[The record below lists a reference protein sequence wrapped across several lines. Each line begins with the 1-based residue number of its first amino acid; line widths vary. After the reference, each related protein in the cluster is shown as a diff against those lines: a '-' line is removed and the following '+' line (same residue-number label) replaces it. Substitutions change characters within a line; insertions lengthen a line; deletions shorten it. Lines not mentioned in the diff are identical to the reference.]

1 MTENDTNTHEDYTS
15 QQQWGLLE
23 QLQNTLAFNLKE
35 HDREKPLTAQEVLSQ
50 AEDILRQARIAGT
63 PQVTDISLQSLI
75 EDYWQQIA
83 SRKSCVT
90 TGFSSLNNALGGG
103 LESKRL
109 AVLLGAPG
117 VGKTAFANQIADHVA
132 NTGRPVL
139 YVTSEDIPFTLLAKT
154 LARIGDVNYTAVLK
168 GWETERAKIN
178 AALAIQQERTSSHTL
193 HYVDATQGLPLE
205 RMRELAEAHFTRYS
219 EAGQG
224 VLVVD
229 YLQRFAR
236 AQRASQS
243 LTLELREAVT
253 LLTEQL
259 RALACE
265 IDCCVLALA
274 SMNRASGYGKNS
286 DSSAL
291 SSGKESGDIEYSSD
305 IVMAIVEDSNRK
317 PGASFIKPRVLRLDK
332 NRQGDTTTI
341 SLDWQGDRQRFT
353 EAGHE

>member
-1 MTENDTNTHEDYTS
+1 MTENDTNHQQDYTS
-15 QQQWGLLE
+15 SEQWVLLE
-23 QLQNTLAFNLKE
+23 LLQNTLAAQLRK
-35 HDREKPLTAQEVLSQ
+35 HDQDKPLMPQEVLAQ
-50 AEDILRQARIAGT
+50 AEDLLRQARIAGT

-75 EDYWQQIA
+75 ADYWQYIA

-117 VGKTAFANQIADHVA
+117 VGKTAFANQVADHIADS
-132 NTGRPVL
+132 GRPVL

-154 LARIGDVNYTAVLK
+154 LARIGDVSYTAVLK
-168 GWETERAKIN
+168 GWESDRAKIN
-178 AALAIQQERTSSHTL
+178 AALAIQQERKSSETL

-205 RMRELAEAHFTRYS
+205 RMRELAQSHFASHS

-236 AQRASQS
+236 AQRASQG
-243 LTLELREAVT
+243 LTLDLRELVT
-253 LLTEQL
+253 QLTEQL
-259 RALACE
+259 RSMACE
-265 IDCCVLALA
+265 LDCCVLALA

-317 PGASFIKPRVLRLDK
+317 PGASFIKPRVLRIDK
-332 NRQGDTTTI
+332 NRQGDTTAI
-341 SLDWQGDRQRFT
+341 NLDWQGDRQRFT
-353 EAGHE
+353 EAER

>member
-1 MTENDTNTHEDYTS
+1 MNDTNTQQDYTS
-15 QQQWGLLE
+15 IQQWGKLE
-23 QLQNTLAFNLKE
+23 QLQNTLAAQLRQR
-35 HDREKPLTAQEVLSQ
+35 DQEKQVMVEEAITQ
-50 AEDILRQARIAGT
+50 AEDLLRQARIAGT

-75 EDYWQQIA
+75 EDYWQYIA

-109 AVLLGAPG
+109 IAMLGAPG
-117 VGKTAFANQIADHVA
+117 VGKTAFANQVADHAA

-168 GWETERAKIN
+168 GWETERGKIN
-178 AALAIQQERTSSHTL
+178 AALAMQLERKSSETL
-193 HYVDATQGLPLE
+193 RYVDATQGLPLE
-205 RMRELAEAHFTRYS
+205 RMRELAQAHFARYS

-224 VLVVD
+224 ILVVD

-243 LTLELREAVT
+243 LTLDLREVVT
-253 LLTEQL
+253 QLTEQL
-259 RALACE
+259 RSMACE
-265 IDCCVLALA
+265 LDCCVIALA
-274 SMNRASGYGKNS
+274 SMNRASGYGKNG
-286 DSSAL
+286 DTSAL

-305 IVMAIVEDSNRK
+305 IVMAIVEDNNRK
-317 PGASFIKPRVLRLDK
+317 PGASFIKPRILRLDK

-341 SLDWQGDRQRFT
+341 NLDWQGDRQRFT
-353 EAGHE
+353 EAER